1 MQYPIRKLVT
11 IITEAQIERDLTRDL
26 ESHGVLGYTITDARG
41 RGTHGER
48 SSSWSM
54 SGNIRVEVICEA
66 AHADEL
72 MSYLRDRYYQNYAMV
87 VFAHDVEV
95 MRPDKFR

>member
-72 MSYLRDRYYQNYAMV
+72 MTYLRDRYYQNYAMV

>member
-1 MQYPIRKLVT
+1 MEYPIRKLVT

-26 ESHGVLGYTITDARG
+26 EDHGVLGYTITDARG

-54 SGNIRVEVICEA
+54 SGNIRVEVICDA

-72 MSYLRDRYYQNYAMV
+72 MTHLRDRYYQNYAMV
-87 VFAHDVEV
+87 

>member
-1 MQYPIRKLVT
+1 MAHATRKLIT

-26 ESHGVLGYTITDARG
+26 ETQGVLGYTITDARG
-41 RGTHGER
+41 RGAHGER
-48 SSSWSM
+48 SSSWSL
-54 SGNIRVEVICEA
+54 SGNIRIEVICEA

-72 MSYLRDRYYQNYAMV
+72 MTYLRDRYYQNYAMV